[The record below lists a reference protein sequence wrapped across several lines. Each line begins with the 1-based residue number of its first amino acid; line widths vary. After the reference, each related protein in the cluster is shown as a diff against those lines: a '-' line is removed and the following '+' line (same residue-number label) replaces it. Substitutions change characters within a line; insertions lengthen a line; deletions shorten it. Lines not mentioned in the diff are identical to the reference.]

1 MNVQPL
7 MPEVDFAADPMYDL
21 EARLATLMEDGKRI
35 APIKWK
41 GETAWVVL
49 RYKDVFDG
57 LSDDEKIP
65 AAPEYLRNWDTQGA
79 QPLKDRG
86 AHHRVTH
93 TLLESPFKIGKVRAM
108 VEKMLVPL
116 ADRLIDEFGDGR
128 EVDLIKDYTRRYTFL
143 VMSTLLGVSVDD
155 EERLLQLVYALLQ
168 GGSIVGADTPE
179 NRRRAALV
187 AVAEMN
193 EFLRPIVEDRRK
205 TPRDDIISYLLA
217 AEIDGQP
224 LSETV
229 LFDYIR
235 FLYPAGAETTH
246 LVMGRMMN
254 NILSDLSVRD
264 RLVANPADRAAAVEE
279 ALRFSPGS
287 NLIPRTLER
296 DTEVCDVTIPA
307 GSTVLFS
314 VTSGNRDPAVFPEP
328 EQFSIDQKRKQLLSF
343 GIGPHFCIGSHLAK
357 AELAVSLG
365 RLLDRL
371 PGLRLK
377 EQAPPAMGTVFRWIP
392 SLHVR
397 FDTVNP
403 AP

>member
-1 MNVQPL
+1 MAMHQAEFVQI
-7 MPEVDFAADPMYDL
+7 
-21 EARLATLMEDGKRI
+21 EAGAGRMLLGRSPAVRRLWDQVQRI
-35 APIKWK
+35 APADISVLVT
-41 GETAWVVL
+41 GETGTGKELVARIVHQ
-49 RYKDVFDG
+49 
-57 LSDDEKIP
+57 LSQRRTRDLVALDCN
-65 AAPEYLRNWDTQGA
+65 AVA
-79 QPLKDRG
+79 
-86 AHHRVTH
+86 
-93 TLLESPFKIGKVRAM
+93 LLCCVWMS
-108 VEKMLVPL
+108 VPL
-116 ADRLIDEFGDGR
+116 ADRLIDEFGDRR

-217 AEIDGQP
+217 SEIDGQP